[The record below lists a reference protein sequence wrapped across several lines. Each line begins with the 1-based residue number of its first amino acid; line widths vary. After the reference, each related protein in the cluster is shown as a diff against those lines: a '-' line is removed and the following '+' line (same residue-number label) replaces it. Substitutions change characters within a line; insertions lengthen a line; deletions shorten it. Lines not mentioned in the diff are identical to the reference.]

1 MFNHSFSI
9 YFFFHLLI
17 MIACLLGLQY
27 CPTAFINYYS
37 FPPHLYF
44 SVSWLLVPNIYSI
57 VNLTSF
63 LYKCFIFVF
72 ALFTCLHFCINFHL
86 SVKIL
91 HMSLVHFFSQIFI
104 IIIKYFVFILSDFFY
119 FYNYN
124 YSKPLFPFLPPNP
137 SIYPFLALF
146 QFHGLFS
153 SLIIITCI
161 YLYAHTY
168 TLIKITCSLCI
179 IFLVFFRGGKLL
191 CSSLGKTVLDFA
203 SINFQILFGSAP
215 R

>member
-1 MFNHSFSI
+1 MFNLL
-9 YFFFHLLI
+9 YLFFHLMVTI
-17 MIACLLGLQY
+17 TYLLGLKY
-27 CPTAFINYYS
+27 CPTAFINNYS

-44 SVSWLLVPNIYSI
+44 SVSWLFVPNIYSI

-63 LYKCFIFVF
+63 LYKCFVFVF

-104 IIIKYFVFILSDFFY
+104 IIIKCFVFILGDFFY

-124 YSKPLFPFLPPNP
+124 YSTSLFPFLTPNP

-153 SLIIITCI
+153 SLLSHAYI
-161 YLYAHTY
+161 YMHTH
-168 TLIKITCSLCI
+168 TPS
-179 IFLVFFRGGKLL
+179 
-191 CSSLGKTVLDFA
+191 
-203 SINFQILFGSAP
+203 
-215 R
+215 